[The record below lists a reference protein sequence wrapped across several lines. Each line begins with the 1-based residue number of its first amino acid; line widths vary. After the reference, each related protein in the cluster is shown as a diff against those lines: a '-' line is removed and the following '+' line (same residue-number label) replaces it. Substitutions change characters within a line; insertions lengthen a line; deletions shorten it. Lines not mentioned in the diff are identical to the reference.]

1 MCAPQEPP
9 NSLTVVFSDIYLS
22 DITGPFGNPFSPFG
36 DFDNHNEDVGLD
48 DFSNPNDNSFD
59 LVDLTPG
66 SMFDI
71 FMAYEPNHTPIAYN
85 TEPPPYSETSPIEWG
100 LTEGGLSA
108 DGATYTPTFP
118 SYDNFLSWS
127 PPALRLEEV
136 EVGLSTPYTPSFPA
150 YDRFDNWSPPALRLE
165 EVGQGLSTPYT
176 PSFPAYDRLAP
187 MALDAMFAPHDDN
200 KDLLDALDALYEPED
215 ESHRVCKRKID
226 FE

>member
-22 DITGPFGNPFSPFG
+22 DITGPFGNAFSPFG
-36 DFDNHNEDVGLD
+36 DFDHHNEDVGMD

-136 EVGLSTPYTPSFPA
+136 E
-150 YDRFDNWSPPALRLE
+150 E
-165 EVGQGLSTPYT
+165 GLSTPYT